1 MHNFAI
7 IPQFQFSNK
16 LYRSNIV
23 SDGVNA
29 DIDPSDRL
37 CSDNS
42 SLNLRYFLSTAAS
55 VTETFV
61 AALLESFSSR
71 SVFSRVGR
79 AEYLFRNEQEVC
91 SLLT

>member
-1 MHNFAI
+1 M
-7 IPQFQFSNK
+7 
-16 LYRSNIV
+16 V
-23 SDGVNA
+23 SDGVKA

-42 SLNLRYFLSTAAS
+42 SLNLRYLVSSAAP
-55 VTETFV
+55 VTKTFV

-79 AEYLFRNEQEVC
+79 AEYFFRSEQEVC
-91 SLLT
+91 